1 MNNKSK
7 VIMAEKDFDLKKIA
21 PLVSSDLFKFVN
33 EEIKGIIEK
42 ICFNYK
48 LDSIEVLQKYNIDI
62 LNIGAKFG
70 VKKRNRRILPSDKQ
84 CMGRKLDGKQC
95 TRGRKDNS
103 EFCKSHLNKLP
114 FGRIDDDDYFV
125 KEPSKRGRKRKNN
138 VLNCNKY
145 IITHIEE
152 IDGNN
157 YLVDDNNMVY
167 SFDVNN
173 PLFLGVKS
181 TEIIDDI
188 NQSVLKK
195 IEVPENKILV
205 Y

>member
-1 MNNKSK
+1 
-7 VIMAEKDFDLKKIA
+7 MAEKDFDFKKIA

-33 EEIKGIIEK
+33 EEIKCIIDK
-42 ICFNYK
+42 ICINYK
-48 LDSIEVLQKYNIDI
+48 LDSNDVLQKYNIDI

-125 KEPSKRGRKRKNN
+125 KEPLKRGRKCKNN
-138 VLNCNKY
+138 VLNRNKY

-157 YLVDDNNMVY
+157 YLVDDNNFVY

-181 TEIIDDI
+181 VELIDDI
-188 NQSVLKK
+188 NQTVLKK
-195 IEVPENKILV
+195 IEVPEDKIVV

>member
-1 MNNKSK
+1 
-7 VIMAEKDFDLKKIA
+7 MAEKDFDFKKIA

-33 EEIKGIIEK
+33 EEIKCIRDK
-42 ICFNYK
+42 ICINYK
-48 LDSIEVLQKYNIDI
+48 LDSNDVLQKYNIDI

-125 KEPSKRGRKRKNN
+125 KEPLKRGRKCKNN
-138 VLNCNKY
+138 VLNRNKY

-157 YLVDDNNMVY
+157 YLVDDNNFVY

-181 TEIIDDI
+181 VELIDDI
-188 NQSVLKK
+188 NQTVLKK
-195 IEVPENKILV
+195 IEVPEDKIVV

>member
-1 MNNKSK
+1 MD
-7 VIMAEKDFDLKKIA
+7 EKDFDLKKIT

-33 EEIKGIIEK
+33 EEIKVIIDK
-42 ICFNYK
+42 ICLQYN
-48 LDSIEVLQKYNIDI
+48 LDSNDVLQKYNIDI

-70 VKKRNRRILPSDKQ
+70 VKKRNRRILPLDKQ

-114 FGRIDDDDYFV
+114 FGRIDDDYLV

-138 VLNCNKY
+138 VSNCNKY
-145 IITHIEE
+145 IVTHIEE

-157 YLVDDNNMVY
+157 YLVDNNNMVY

-181 TEIIDDI
+181 NNE
-188 NQSVLKK
+188 LKK
-195 IEVPENKILV
+195 IEVPENQIFS
-205 Y
+205 

>member
-1 MNNKSK
+1 
-7 VIMAEKDFDLKKIA
+7 MAEKDFDFKKIA

-33 EEIKGIIEK
+33 EEIKCIIDK
-42 ICFNYK
+42 ICINYK
-48 LDSIEVLQKYNIDI
+48 LDSNDVLQKYNIDI

-125 KEPSKRGRKRKNN
+125 KEPLKRGRKCKNN
-138 VLNCNKY
+138 VLNRNKY

-157 YLVDDNNMVY
+157 YLVDDNNFVY

-181 TEIIDDI
+181 VDLIDDI
-188 NQSVLKK
+188 NQTVLKK
-195 IEVPENKILV
+195 IEVPEDKIVV